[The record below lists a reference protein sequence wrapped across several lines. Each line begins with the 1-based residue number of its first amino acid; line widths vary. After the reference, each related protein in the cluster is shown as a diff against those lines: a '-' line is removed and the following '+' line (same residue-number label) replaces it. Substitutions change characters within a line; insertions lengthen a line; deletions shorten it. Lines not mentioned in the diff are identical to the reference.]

1 VLSLVSGLLI
11 RSLYEV
17 QRIDLGF
24 KPQNVI
30 SFQVNLPTVRYKEPF
45 KQTAF
50 FRLAAEKL
58 TQLPGME
65 SVSGISGLPLTTQ
78 GEVNRLEVGAQSPFT
93 SEPLQVEYE
102 SILPGFFRTMRLPML
117 EGRDFTDAD
126 RDGAPTVVILDNVLA
141 AKLWQGQNPLG
152 KQVRM
157 SARAGGT
164 SRPLEV
170 VGIVQEIKHF
180 GPEAKVRW
188 MQVYVPQ
195 YQDPSSTQSFVLNA
209 AMPEAAVKPA
219 IDKVIHE
226 LDKDLPIENF
236 QTMDT
241 YLDNYLSPRRVS
253 ILLLSA
259 FAGTGIVLGMIGIYG
274 VVAAAV
280 LRRRREIA
288 IRMAMGA
295 TVPGTM
301 ILLVRLGLTATLGGI
316 LIGSAIVMSLAR
328 LLGSLLFGISALNPA
343 LYLLCATVIASLALV
358 ASLVPAMRLFRFNI
372 QEILRQ

>member
-1 VLSLVSGLLI
+1 
-11 RSLYEV
+11 
-17 QRIDLGF
+17 
-24 KPQNVI
+24 
-30 SFQVNLPTVRYKEPF
+30 
-45 KQTAF
+45 
-50 FRLAAEKL
+50 
-58 TQLPGME
+58 ME

-78 GEVNRLEVGAQSPFT
+78 GEVNRLEVDGQSPFA

-102 SILPGFFRTMRLPML
+102 SILPGFFRTMRLPCLRAVILRMQI
-117 EGRDFTDAD
+117 RN
-126 RDGAPTVVILDNVLA
+126 APTVVILDNVLA
-141 AKLWQGQNPLG
+141 AKLWPGQNPLG

-195 YQDPSSTQSFVLNA
+195 YQDPSPTLSFVLNA
-209 AMPEAAVKPA
+209 AMPEAAVKPT
-219 IDKVIHE
+219 IHKVIHE

-253 ILLLSA
+253 LLLLSA

-288 IRMAMGA
+288 IAWRWEQPSS
-295 TVPGTM
+295 TQ
-301 ILLVRLGLTATLGGI
+301 
-316 LIGSAIVMSLAR
+316 S
-328 LLGSLLFGISALNPA
+328 
-343 LYLLCATVIASLALV
+343 YLLPGLAFL
-358 ASLVPAMRLFRFNI
+358 P
-372 QEILRQ
+372 LRAAF